1 MSKSH
6 THRGKASP
14 LKVYFVQH
22 AWVSLSTLGQLCR
35 SPFSTCLTST
45 VIAIA
50 LALPVGLFVVVTSLQ
65 QLTQQW
71 QTNNQISVF
80 MQYQTKQRHVSAL
93 SEKLTRWSEIE
104 LVRFISPDQALQE
117 FKQFS
122 GLGDALSKLDRNPLP
137 SVLTVFPVA
146 SFNTSEKLKPL
157 VAKIKRQANVDMV
170 QIDMAWL
177 QRLESMME
185 IGRRAAAILAGL
197 LAIAILV
204 IVGNTLRLT
213 IYNNR
218 QEILVSK
225 LIGAT
230 TPFIR
235 RPFLYIGFWYGLFAA
250 LLAWLVLQILLWL
263 LNAPI
268 TELAQLYQSEFSVN
282 GLNFVNSLIFL
293 CFSIFLGV
301 FGAWLAV
308 SRHLKKIEPR

>member
-1 MSKSH
+1 MGNSQ
-6 THRGKASP
+6 TPRGKASP
-14 LKVYFVQH
+14 LKVYFVHH
-22 AWVSLSTLGQLCR
+22 AWVLLSTLGQLWR
-35 SPFSTCLTST
+35 SPLTTCLTSA

-50 LALPVGLFVVVTSLQ
+50 LALPVGLFVTVTSLQ

-71 QTNNQISVF
+71 QANNQISVF
-80 MQYQTKQRHVSAL
+80 MQYQTKQSRVSAL
-93 SEKLTRWSEIE
+93 SEKLTRWPEIE
-104 LVRFISPDQALQE
+104 SVRFISPDQALQE
-117 FKQFS
+117 FKQYS

-137 SVLTVFPVA
+137 SVLTVFPI
-146 SFNTSEKLKPL
+146 SSMNTSETLKPL
-157 VAKIKRQANVDMV
+157 VEKIKRQANVDLV

-177 QRLESMME
+177 QRLEAMME

-213 IYNNR
+213 IHNNR

-230 TPFIR
+230 TTFIR

-250 LLAWLVLQILLWL
+250 LLAWLVLQLLLGL
-263 LNAPI
+263 LNTPI
-268 TELAQLYQSEFSVN
+268 TELAALYQSEFRVR
-282 GLNFVNSLIFL
+282 GLNLPNSLLFL
-293 CFSIFLGV
+293 CFSTFLGV

-308 SRHLKKIEPR
+308 TRHLKKIEPR